1 MDEDKEIELFRF
13 MRDAGKQPRRG
24 YSDFFNWPI
33 DRELEEW
40 GIVDA
45 FKRSLEK
52 SKAGFFDQVT
62 ARGRGNDPPDCE
74 ATLFNGRKL
83 GIEVTELV
91 DPEAIMAYKNG
102 DVDQWAEWSR
112 EKLINSITKRLKAKD
127 ISKNIKG
134 GPYDIYVVIIHTAEP
149 ILSFDYIYPILSK
162 YIFKYYSIIDRAFLL
177 MSYDQKY
184 KLCPYI
190 ELNISSENC

>member
-13 MRDAGKQPRRG
+13 IRNAGKQTRRG
-24 YSDFFNWPI
+24 YSDFFNWPT

-40 GIVDA
+40 GIVDTL
-45 FKRSLEK
+45 KRSLEK

-74 ATLFNGRKL
+74 ASLHNGRKL

-102 DVDQWAEWSR
+102 AVDKWAEWSR
-112 EKLINSITKRLKAKD
+112 EKLINSITKRLEAKD

-134 GPYDIYVVIIHTAEP
+134 GPYDLYIVVIHTDEP
-149 ILSFDYIYPILSK
+149 ILSFDYIFPILSE

-184 KLCPYI
+184 NLCPYI